1 MIHKR
6 DQRDNALMQLHTW
19 LIRRINGLLQHLFSR
34 GPEAGGVPPIG
45 VREPKR
51 RSPGG
56 KGMAVA
62 VAEPQ
67 EVSVTYA
74 SGKR

>member
-1 MIHKR
+1 MHRMHIHKR
-6 DQRDNALMQLHTW
+6 
-19 LIRRINGLLQHLFSR
+19 LIRRINRFLRYLFSR